1 MNLVAKEF
9 VAARDDKRGVLILSQ
24 FAGSSRELV
33 DAIIVNPYD
42 EESLCHSLLRALTM
56 SEDEQAA
63 RMESMREHVR
73 SHNIFAWAAQILA
86 DCSRLHR
93 RRQLN
98 GLLQGMD
105 GPAKQAVISS
115 DRSADENVLR
125 WPAPAKNV
133 ARNS

>member
-9 VAARDDKRGVLILSQ
+9 VAAREDKRGVLILSQ

-33 DAIIVNPYD
+33 DAVIVNPYD

-56 SEDEQAA
+56 GEDEQAA

-73 SHNIFAWAAQILA
+73 THNIFAWAGQILA

-98 GLLQGMD
+98 DLLQGMD
-105 GPAKQAVISS
+105 GPAKQTAAST
-115 DRSADENVLR
+115 DRSTPENVVR
-125 WPAPAKNV
+125 WPLPGKNLV
-133 ARNS
+133 RNS